1 MRRKRRQSRRVTEC
15 RGGGMT
21 IFAVNMAKKERN
33 EIISRNQAFLI
44 YQDDNGIAR
53 VNVRF
58 EGEDAW
64 LTQEQMMDLFDASRQ
79 DVSYHINQ
87 IYADGEQDPERT
99 LKKFLIVRQE
109 GNRSVRRN
117 MLHYNL
123 DMIIAV
129 GYRVKSQVATRFRQW
144 ATAHLREFIQKGF
157 VLDDNRLKGNRNRYF
172 RELLQRIRDIRSSER
187 NLYQQVTDIF
197 ITSIDYDS
205 SANLTKQFFATVQN
219 KLHYAAHQHTAA
231 ELIYDRV
238 DADKPMVGMTNFK
251 GNYITKEDV
260 QIAKN
265 YLTEEELTYLNLL
278 VSQYLDFAEIQALQQ
293 VPMKMA
299 EWIEKLDDL
308 MKLSGR
314 QLLVGKGTITH
325 EQAKQKAIAEFEKYR
340 KMEMLQYE
348 SDYDRAIKELIQ
360 KENSLPKAGANKES
374 EEP

>member
-1 MRRKRRQSRRVTEC
+1 
-15 RGGGMT
+15 
-21 IFAVNMAKKERN
+21 MAKKENN
-33 EIISRNQAFLI
+33 ELANMNQAFLI
-44 YQDDNGIAR
+44 YQDDNGIAQ

-58 EGEDAW
+58 ESEDVW
-64 LTQEQMMDLFDASRQ
+64 LTQEQMMELFDASQQ
-79 DVSYHINQ
+79 DVSYHIGQ
-87 IYADGEQDPERT
+87 IYEEEEQKPERT
-99 LKKFLIVRQE
+99 HKKFLLVRQE
-109 GNRSVRRN
+109 GNRSVKRQIS
-117 MLHYNL
+117 HYNL

-157 VLDDNRLKGNRNRYF
+157 VLDDERLKGNRSRYF

-197 ITSIDYDS
+197 ITSIDYDPN
-205 SANLTKQFFATVQN
+205 ANLTRQFFATVQN

-231 ELIYDRV
+231 ELICDRV

-265 YLTEEELTYLNLL
+265 YLTEQELTYLNLL

-293 VPMKMA
+293 KPMKMV
-299 EWIEKLDDL
+299 EWIEKLDEL

-314 QLLVGKGTITH
+314 QLLVGKGTISH
-325 EQAKQKAIAEFEKYR
+325 KEAKQKAIAEFEKYR
-340 KMEMLQYE
+340 KLEMIQYE
-348 SDYDRAIKELIQ
+348 SDYDRAIRELIQ
-360 KENSLPKAGANKES
+360 KENN
-374 EEP
+374 

>member
-1 MRRKRRQSRRVTEC
+1 
-15 RGGGMT
+15 MT
-21 IFAVNMAKKERN
+21 KKENN
-33 EIISRNQAFLI
+33 ELVNRNQAFLI

-58 EGEDAW
+58 EGEDVW
-64 LTQEQMMDLFDASRQ
+64 LTQEQMMELFDASRQ
-79 DVSYHINQ
+79 DVSYHIGQ
-87 IYADGEQDPERT
+87 IYEEGEQDPERT

-117 MLHYNL
+117 LLHYNL

-144 ATAHLREFIQKGF
+144 ATAHLHEFIQKGF
-157 VLDDNRLKGNRNRYF
+157 VLDDERLKGNRNRYF

-197 ITSIDYDS
+197 ITSIDYDPN
-205 SANLTKQFFATVQN
+205 ANLTRQFFATVQN

-231 ELIYDRV
+231 EVIYERV

-293 VPMKMA
+293 KPMRMVG
-299 EWIEKLDDL
+299 WVEKLDEL

-314 QLLVGKGTITH
+314 QLLVGKGTISH
-325 EQAKQKAIAEFEKYR
+325 EEAKKKAIAEFEKYR

-348 SDYDRAIKELIQ
+348 SDYDRAIRELID
-360 KENSLPKAGANKES
+360 KEKEGK
-374 EEP
+374 